1 MLKKLYPDLLLNS
14 IYDLNIDLL
23 RGKGIKGI
31 IADLDNTLV
40 AWGASSLEKPL
51 QEWLKTL
58 HEAGF
63 KLCILSN
70 NSAQRVDKFAT
81 LLGVLA
87 ISHAV
92 KPRRSGFRRALRQM
106 DLKPHETAVLG
117 DQIFTDILGG
127 NRADLFTILVTPLSS
142 KEFIATRFM
151 RQLEKLVLKRLK
163 KR

>member
-14 IYDLNIDLL
+14 IYDLNIALL
-23 RGKGIKGI
+23 QEKGIKGI

-40 AWGASSLEKPL
+40 AWGASSVEEPL
-51 QEWLKTL
+51 QEWLKTIQ
-58 HEAGF
+58 ETGF

-70 NSAQRVDKFAT
+70 NSPGRVDKFAAKA
-81 LLGVLA
+81 GVLA
-87 ISHAV
+87 ISQAV
-92 KPRRSGFRRALRQM
+92 KPRRSGFHRALRQM

-127 NRADLFTILVTPLSS
+127 NRTGLFTILVTPISR

-151 RQLEKLVLKRLK
+151 RQLEKLVLKRL
-163 KR
+163 